1 MEIIFGI
8 FALLVV
14 ISILANMFG
23 GDPSPEE
30 LEKAKAELERQRLL
44 LEGGQEKT
52 VEQAKE
58 ELKDIAT
65 AHLEGEHLEAG
76 TRTLSLFSLVSL
88 SALNFGDMLESTKK
102 ADPLIPLTIVYCWLE
117 QLSENYINPGADRF
131 DENHKE
137 QYPEETS
144 SLTKFIWD
152 FTKSELTDEEW
163 ESSFLLV
170 EENDDV
176 NSKAFFDE
184 LAGFRFVRDRIVG
197 ALEDTSMEEKS
208 NLCAVFSSEL
218 IEYID
223 DDDLKERF
231 INLATSSLN
240 DAGLMSDSAKST
252 LASLEL

>member
-1 MEIIFGI
+1 MDIIFGI
-8 FALLVV
+8 FGLIVA
-14 ISILANMFG
+14 IGILANMFA
-23 GDPSPEE
+23 GDPHEE
-30 LEKAKAELERQRLL
+30 LEKAKAEHAKAEA
-44 LEGGQEKT
+44 
-52 VEQAKE
+52 EQDKAIADAKAQ
-58 ELKDIAT
+58 LKDTAT
-65 AHLEGEHLEAG
+65 AHLEGEHLEG
-76 TRTLSLFSLVSL
+76 EERRLSLFSLISL
-88 SALNFGDMLESTKK
+88 SMLNFGDMLESTKK

-117 QLSENYINPGADRF
+117 QLSENYIHPGADRF
-131 DENHKE
+131 DENHEE

-163 ESSFLLV
+163 ESSFLML

-184 LAGFRFVRDRIVG
+184 LSGFRFVRDRIVE
-197 ALEDTSMEEKS
+197 ALEDTSIEEKS

-240 DAGLMSDSAKST
+240 DAGLMSGSAKST